1 LVIGVFF
8 FLVNIFITARSGKVA
23 PLDPWGA
30 RSLEWMTSNPPKEHN
45 FDSIPTV
52 HHLDE
57 FFHRKYAEDANG
69 QMQQIATAEEVLKQ
83 LEDNADAHIHMP
95 SPSYWPIVLAL
106 GLPVT
111 CLGVIYS
118 VPLAIFGG
126 VIILFSAFGWAL
138 EPSTA
143 PETDFDPPSSGDT
156 SKDVVH
162 VG

>member
-1 LVIGVFF
+1 
-8 FLVNIFITARSGKVA
+8 
-23 PLDPWGA
+23 
-30 RSLEWMTSNPPKEHN
+30 MKE
-45 FDSIPTV
+45 
-52 HHLDE
+52 
-57 FFHRKYAEDANG
+57 
-69 QMQQIATAEEVLKQ
+69 

-95 SPSYWPIVLAL
+95 SPSYWPIIIAF

-126 VIILFSAFGWAL
+126 VIILMSAFGWAL
-138 EPSTA
+138 EPGTA
-143 PETDFDPPSSGDT
+143 PDSDFDPPSSDEI